1 MKRWQFLLLLVI
13 GIVCVCLSLVT
24 IVFARENRQL
34 QDALQTQQALI
45 NKGGLSQ
52 QVGNNLL
59 REMAAVAQ
67 TDEKMR
73 KLLQDNGFILSAN
86 PAPSR

>member
-13 GIVCVCLSLVT
+13 GIVCLCLSLVV
-24 IVFARENRQL
+24 IVFARENRRL
-34 QDALQTQQALI
+34 QEALQAQQAMI

-52 QVGNNLL
+52 QLGNNLL

-73 KLLQDNGFILSAN
+73 KLLQESGFVLSAS
-86 PAPSR
+86 PTPRP